1 MVSAIHNSILIVN
14 YNNKK
19 ALWAMLGALKME
31 QAPGTEVIVVDSAS
45 TDGSADMVKK
55 EFRHVRLIIR
65 AHNRG
70 FASAI
75 VRGIDKAKGSVVVA
89 CHSDLVTDVHVL
101 GELADRVREH
111 NTSGQRVVAAV
122 PSLVGPDDVDQ
133 PSIGKLPGLARGMVG
148 VFSPVLARK
157 CDVPNLDHVA
167 DHEWTPLTCMALD
180 SEVLARLGS
189 IDDRFFL
196 YWADA
201 DLCKRIHEKGHRIAI
216 RRDLKVVHAGRS
228 PNEPLPDPLMKIMR
242 EDLQHYFEKHSP
254 SWQHKVLSV
263 DEKLA
268 KFIRR
273 ESA

>member
-1 MVSAIHNSILIVN
+1 MPSAILNSIVIVN

-19 ALWAMLGALKME
+19 ALWGMLGSLKLE
-31 QAPGTEVIVVDSAS
+31 QAPATEVIVVDSAS
-45 TDGSADMVKK
+45 TDGSVEMVKK
-55 EFRHVRLIIR
+55 EFRHVRLIVR

-75 VRGIDKAKGSVVVA
+75 VRGIDKVNGSVIIV

-101 GELADRVREH
+101 GELADRVRER
-111 NTSGQRVVAAV
+111 NTAGARVVAAV
-122 PSLVGPDDVDQ
+122 PRLVGPDDTDQ
-133 PSIGKLPGLARGMVG
+133 PSIGKLPGLARGVVG
-148 VFSPVLARK
+148 VFNPVLARK
-157 CDVPNLDHVA
+157 CEVPTLDHVA
-167 DHEWTPLTCMALD
+167 DHEWTPLVCMALD
-180 SEVLARLGS
+180 TEMLARLGS
-189 IDDRFFL
+189 IDERFFL

-201 DLCKRIHEKGHRIAI
+201 DLCKRIHEKGFRIAI
-216 RRDLKVVHAGRS
+216 RRDLRVVHAGHS

-242 EDLQHYFEKHSP
+242 QDLQHYFEKHSP
-254 SWQHKVLSV
+254 SWQHKMLTV